1 MNGKRWA
8 ALGIAAALFLF
19 SIITSIAASSI
30 FSKEEEEVGFV
41 ENWIGLSGNLFK
53 EELIEKGN
61 GNQKIVVLEIDGAIT
76 SSASS
81 SLLSGGGYNHEAFLK
96 KLKLA
101 KEDDTVVGIVISVN
115 SPGGGVAESA
125 EIYDQI
131 REIQEESQK
140 PVYVSMGAMAASG
153 GYYIAAPADKIF
165 ALEETL
171 TGSLGVIMQSINYGE
186 LADNIGIDTVTIK
199 SGPYK
204 DIMAANREMTE
215 EERRIL
221 QSMIDNSYNKF
232 VRIIA
237 EGRGMSEAEVRKLA
251 DGRIYDGL
259 QAKEVGLIDEFGYLD
274 DVTNAMKKDLKM
286 TNASVIRYTDT
297 VNFSSLFAATAQKV
311 MGDNINL
318 SSFLN
323 TVSQP
328 SSPKLMYLY
337 GE

>member
-81 SLLSGGGYNHEAFLK
+81 SLLSGGGYNHDAFLK

-204 DIMAANREMTE
+204 DIMAADREMTE

>member
-1 MNGKRWA
+1 M
-8 ALGIAAALFLF
+8 
-19 SIITSIAASSI
+19 
-30 FSKEEEEVGFV
+30 
-41 ENWIGLSGNLFK
+41 
-53 EELIEKGN
+53 
-61 GNQKIVVLEIDGAIT
+61 
-76 SSASS
+76 
-81 SLLSGGGYNHEAFLK
+81 
-96 KLKLA
+96 
-101 KEDDTVVGIVISVN
+101 
-115 SPGGGVAESA
+115 
-125 EIYDQI
+125 
-131 REIQEESQK
+131 
-140 PVYVSMGAMAASG
+140 
-153 GYYIAAPADKIF
+153 
-165 ALEETL
+165 
-171 TGSLGVIMQSINYGE
+171 
-186 LADNIGIDTVTIK
+186 ADNIGIDTVTIK

-204 DIMAANREMTE
+204 DIMAADREMTE

-274 DVTNAMKKDLKM
+274 DVTNTMKKDLKM